1 MSEQTFVIIK
11 PDAVAAGHVGAI
23 VSRYEDAG
31 LRLAA
36 MEFRRIEP
44 EFADLHYSEHV
55 EREYYPPLR
64 AFMTEGP
71 LIAMV
76 LEGDDAVARVR
87 ALHGATDPA
96 KADPGTVRADFAES
110 VRRNAVHASDSPVSA
125 AQEIALW
132 FGDEFQG

>member
-36 MEFRRIEP
+36 MEYRRIEP
-44 EFADLHYSEHV
+44 EFADLHYAEHV

-96 KADPGTVRADFAES
+96 RADPGTVRADFAES
-110 VRRNAVHASDSPVSA
+110 VRRNAVHASDSTESA
-125 AQEIALW
+125 ASEIALW
-132 FGDEFQG
+132 FGEA

>member
-64 AFMTEGP
+64 AFMTEWP

-110 VRRNAVHASDSPVSA
+110 VRRNAVHALDSPVSA